1 MEGNMNIKEDSF
13 AGLAKECKVIREKVK
28 YKNVFENGYDKY
40 YLSSKNVPFVGYF
53 QGYFIQ
59 IQQKNKRIKETN
71 KLRANCKNYLEIY
84 RDDNELIQIVN
95 YCNGRKDCIHQLR
108 HR

>member
-1 MEGNMNIKEDSF
+1 MNIKEDSF

-84 RDDNELIQIVN
+84 RDDNELI
-95 YCNGRKDCIHQLR
+95 
-108 HR
+108 